1 MHALSRY
8 SVVHAKYAALDMH
21 RDDQDPKARQRMARL
36 DKLSQNPSFPPF
48 FGSWNFVTGARQDQ
62 NTSKRCDDWLDSPPH
77 GMADV
82 GLSVS
87 INLVP
92 RRHKT
97 GFEAKILA
105 SVVLFG
111 GTLAILPPCVVSG

>member
-1 MHALSRY
+1 M
-8 SVVHAKYAALDMH
+8 
-21 RDDQDPKARQRMARL
+21 
-36 DKLSQNPSFPPF
+36 
-48 FGSWNFVTGARQDQ
+48 TGWAV
-62 NTSKRCDDWLDSPPH
+62 LLH

-92 RRHKT
+92 LRHKT

-105 SVVLFG
+105 SVVLNGGPCHIARLASSVVERGIGKRIAKEVDLLFG
-111 GTLAILPPCVVSG
+111 EKFVSLWRC